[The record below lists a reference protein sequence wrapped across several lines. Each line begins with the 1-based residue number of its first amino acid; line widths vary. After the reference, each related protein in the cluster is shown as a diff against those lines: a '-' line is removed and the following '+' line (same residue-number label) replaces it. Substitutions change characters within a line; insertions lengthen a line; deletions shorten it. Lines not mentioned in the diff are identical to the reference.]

1 MTTSP
6 DAIPD
11 HEAHSRA
18 TRASFPEVVRELRS
32 LLGAKLCAYIGSVK
46 ETRAVNQWADGSR
59 EPSADVQRRL
69 RIALQA
75 ATSIVTAESTA
86 VAQAWFQ
93 GLNSQLDDRSPAR
106 LLRESDVDE
115 VGPEIMAV
123 ARAFLSGEGV
133 SGEAP
138 TTARASAAPPGA
150 DSSMP
155 RGRFP
160 YLDGT
165 AIEAWASRRDA
176 QHTLPRLVRRL
187 VHATGIR
194 LSTCSFRG
202 GEGVQIPGWDGVV
215 VVGDATMFVPGGASA
230 WELGTGQNPK
240 AKADADYTSR
250 SEDPRGLAPDETTF
264 VFVTAR
270 RWAGRDAW
278 ALQRRAEGKWRDVRA
293 YDADDLEAWLELAP
307 AAARW
312 MSMELGYSPGST
324 IDLETFWR
332 EWADVTDPPI
342 PPRLVTAG
350 RERIV
355 QSIQQW
361 VVGDDPYISFKTD
374 SREESAVLFAAS
386 LEELDELVRSQ
397 IRART
402 LVVRDAAGWGELAAA
417 QQDLILI
424 PLFGGEERARPPRS
438 GHRVAVPLGNAD
450 SVSGDAAL
458 AERISTARATD
469 VLKGLGYPE
478 DRTVELAMLARR
490 SLGSL
495 RRRLAIHPEVR
506 QPMWARPEHGR
517 DLLPLVMAGAWD
529 ESVAGDRAIL
539 GELGGA
545 TYEEVRGRLTRWV
558 NEEDPPLRHVGNIW
572 FVVSKEDGWTQLA
585 RYATTD
591 DWGRFVAAAER
602 VLGGADPVWD
612 KPADD
617 RWFASATEQPRY
629 SQRLR
634 HSFAETLA
642 LLAADGDAIAGG
654 PMASP
659 RTRSE
664 QATAHIL
671 EAARDDWRVWASLGS
686 LLPLLAEAH
695 PDQFLSAVDAGL
707 IGPEPTLLP
716 LFEGDGGGLT
726 SAPAHIGLLWA
737 LENVAWSPQL
747 LPRASLVLSRLAALD
762 PGGKSSNR
770 PINSLGDIF
779 RPWLPQTSADLDQRL
794 VALDRLSEHHP
805 DTAWTVMVHMLPTL
819 HVIGQYTHRPR
830 WRDWAREPDRR
841 PSMSEY
847 TSAVSAVLTRLLL
860 LVDDRGERWRDLIGA
875 TSGLPPDLRALVVQ
889 RLSELANV
897 APGTRATI
905 WSALRELV
913 ARHRSHPD
921 AQWAMP
927 AQEVE
932 GLATLLDRFEPED
945 LNDRFGWLFTD
956 VPRLIEDV
964 GGWRERQDTLRET
977 RVAAATRVGS
987 VRFQGSIRRRTER
1000 SPPRLSV
1007 TTRPTS
1013 PRSAS
1018 ASADINYQCYYECD
1032 AGFTLDRSATE
1043 ARPEQCCCGNAI
1055 LVGKDAA
1062 SSLSAALDGADAFR
1076 IDVQEVLMP
1085 WGETQQAALAIP
1097 RDAEA

>member
-1 MTTSP
+1 
-6 DAIPD
+6 
-11 HEAHSRA
+11 
-18 TRASFPEVVRELRS
+18 
-32 LLGAKLCAYIGSVK
+32 
-46 ETRAVNQWADGSR
+46 
-59 EPSADVQRRL
+59 
-69 RIALQA
+69 
-75 ATSIVTAESTA
+75 
-86 VAQAWFQ
+86 
-93 GLNSQLDDRSPAR
+93 
-106 LLRESDVDE
+106 
-115 VGPEIMAV
+115 
-123 ARAFLSGEGV
+123 
-133 SGEAP
+133 
-138 TTARASAAPPGA
+138 
-150 DSSMP
+150 
-155 RGRFP
+155 
-160 YLDGT
+160 
-165 AIEAWASRRDA
+165 
-176 QHTLPRLVRRL
+176 
-187 VHATGIR
+187 
-194 LSTCSFRG
+194 
-202 GEGVQIPGWDGVV
+202 
-215 VVGDATMFVPGGASA
+215 
-230 WELGTGQNPK
+230 
-240 AKADADYTSR
+240 
-250 SEDPRGLAPDETTF
+250 
-264 VFVTAR
+264 
-270 RWAGRDAW
+270 
-278 ALQRRAEGKWRDVRA
+278 
-293 YDADDLEAWLELAP
+293 
-307 AAARW
+307 
-312 MSMELGYSPGST
+312 
-324 IDLETFWR
+324 
-332 EWADVTDPPI
+332 
-342 PPRLVTAG
+342 
-350 RERIV
+350 
-355 QSIQQW
+355 
-361 VVGDDPYISFKTD
+361 
-374 SREESAVLFAAS
+374 
-386 LEELDELVRSQ
+386 
-397 IRART
+397 
-402 LVVRDAAGWGELAAA
+402 
-417 QQDLILI
+417 
-424 PLFGGEERARPPRS
+424 
-438 GHRVAVPLGNAD
+438 
-450 SVSGDAAL
+450 
-458 AERISTARATD
+458 
-469 VLKGLGYPE
+469 
-478 DRTVELAMLARR
+478 
-490 SLGSL
+490 
-495 RRRLAIHPEVR
+495 
-506 QPMWARPEHGR
+506 
-517 DLLPLVMAGAWD
+517 
-529 ESVAGDRAIL
+529 
-539 GELGGA
+539 
-545 TYEEVRGRLTRWV
+545 
-558 NEEDPPLRHVGNIW
+558 
-572 FVVSKEDGWTQLA
+572 
-585 RYATTD
+585 
-591 DWGRFVAAAER
+591 
-602 VLGGADPVWD
+602 
-612 KPADD
+612 
-617 RWFASATEQPRY
+617 
-629 SQRLR
+629 
-634 HSFAETLA
+634 
-642 LLAADGDAIAGG
+642 
-654 PMASP
+654 MASP

-1043 ARPEQCCCGNAI
+1043 ARPEQCA
-1055 LVGKDAA
+1055 VGTPSSWERMPPRVFRPHSTVPMRSA
-1062 SSLSAALDGADAFR
+1062 SMCR
-1076 IDVQEVLMP
+1076 
-1085 WGETQQAALAIP
+1085 
-1097 RDAEA
+1097 RC